1 MEIAKYE
8 RDHSVIVG
16 AAARIYHVAMSI
28 QNGQKSSL
36 RYVDSLSESSQLGH
50 IHFGEEFNEMIS
62 QQWYKKLNKQ
72 YTLEQQCP
80 R

>member
-36 RYVDSLSESSQLGH
+36 RYVD
-50 IHFGEEFNEMIS
+50 
-62 QQWYKKLNKQ
+62 
-72 YTLEQQCP
+72 TL
-80 R
+80 RL